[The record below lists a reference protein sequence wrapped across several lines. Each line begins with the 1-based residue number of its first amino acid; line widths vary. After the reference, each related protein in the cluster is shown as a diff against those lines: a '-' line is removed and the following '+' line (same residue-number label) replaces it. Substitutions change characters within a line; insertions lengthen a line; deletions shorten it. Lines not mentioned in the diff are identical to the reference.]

1 MNKKLIKTK
10 ILVCSIVAIS
20 LSIVF
25 ILLLI
30 GNIFSHSFNLS
41 FNNLHSKYNYDKYI
55 VAKSESFSDNINDIN
70 VDWISGEVRIK
81 KSDSNKIKLIQ
92 KTPSNF
98 SKKKLAKIK
107 VDGNSLS
114 IDDNSAKK
122 FFIGI
127 NLPKPTI
134 LELYLPNKLYDKINL
149 STTSADIY
157 STYIKG
163 NIMEAST
170 VSGVIELSGNINKLN
185 LDTTSGDIDVTKLDS
200 KDATF
205 TSTSGGIQLSGKIDS
220 LNLDTTSGDINLKD
234 INNKSLICSTVSGR
248 MDVSGT
254 LSDVKTESTSG
265 DAKIISNKML
275 SSLNCETTS
284 ANIDLSIPD
293 NPGFS
298 LSFDK
303 ISGSLNSDFE
313 LNRHDDLYTY
323 KNGATNFYI
332 SATSGNLTIL
342 KNKN

>member
-10 ILVCSIVAIS
+10 ILIWSVVAIS

-25 ILLLI
+25 VLLLI
-30 GNIFSHSFNLS
+30 GNIVSHSFNFS
-41 FNNLHSKYNYDKYI
+41 FNNVPSKYNYDKYI
-55 VAKSESFSDNINDIN
+55 VAKSESFSDKINDID

-114 IDDNSAKK
+114 IDDNSSKK
-122 FFIGI
+122 FFVGI

-134 LELYLPNKLYDKINL
+134 LELYLPNKLYDKIAL

-157 STYIKG
+157 SNYIKG
-163 NIMEAST
+163 NVMEAST
-170 VSGVIELSGNINKLN
+170 VSGVIELSGNINKVN
-185 LDTTSGDIDVTKLDS
+185 LDTTSGDIDITKLDS

-234 INNKSLICSTVSGR
+234 INNRNLICSTVSGQ
-248 MDVSGT
+248 MNVSGT
-254 LSDVKTESTSG
+254 LSDIKAESTSG
-265 DAKIISNKML
+265 DTKITSSKML
-275 SSLNCETTS
+275 SSLNYETTS
-284 ANIDLSIPD
+284 ADIDLSIPD
-293 NPGFS
+293 NSGFT

-303 ISGSLNSDFE
+303 LSGSLNSDFE
-313 LNRHDDLYTY
+313 LNHHDDLYTY
-323 KNGATNFYI
+323 KNGTTNFYV
-332 SATSGNLTIL
+332 STTSGNLTII